1 MYRKIE
7 DIIDTLDVSTIKED
21 RKDIL
26 QRLTN
31 YVQEKVD
38 NNNDVNLNFIC
49 THNSRRSHL
58 AQIWAQA
65 LATYFKIPHVHCY
78 SGGTEATAMFP
89 MTAKTLMNQGF
100 LFQTLVEGE
109 NPIYTIKYSP
119 NRQPIIG
126 FSKIYSDDFNPS
138 SNFAAVLTCSE
149 ADRDCPFIPNADIR
163 VSLTFED
170 PKKYDN
176 TLLQSEKYEERS
188 LEIATE
194 IYYVFSKVV
203 VK

>member
-1 MYRKIE
+1 MYSKIE
-7 DIIDTLDVSTIKED
+7 DIIDTLDVSTIQED

-38 NNNDVNLNFIC
+38 NKEDVNLNFIC

-58 AQIWAQA
+58 AQIWAQT

-126 FSKIYSDDFNPS
+126 FSKIYGDDFNPS
-138 SNFAAVLTCSE
+138 SNFAAILTCSE

-163 VSLTFED
+163 VPLTFED

-176 TLLQSEKYEERS
+176 TPLQVEKYEERS

-194 IYYVFSKVV
+194 LYNIFSKVV